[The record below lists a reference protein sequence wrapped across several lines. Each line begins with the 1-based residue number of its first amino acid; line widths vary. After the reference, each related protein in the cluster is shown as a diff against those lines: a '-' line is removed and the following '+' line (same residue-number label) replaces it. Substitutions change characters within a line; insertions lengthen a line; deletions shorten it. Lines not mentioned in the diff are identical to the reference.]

1 MIRVIRGLIF
11 GILFVPVYLVSMV
24 LDFLILISIGEHES
38 YTLFDLFK
46 EVGSYGEEKT
56 KQNSVHS

>member
-24 LDFLILISIGEHES
+24 LDFLMLISIGEYES

-46 EVGSYGEEKT
+46 EVGSYGEEK
-56 KQNSVHS
+56 KK